1 MSFRR
6 FLHLLPLAVAA
17 LTSAAAELS
26 SFDEN
31 ARKEMLAQFSAD
43 EKKLTAEIGQKPAAV
58 PLYSRRGDARMF
70 LARFP
75 EAANGPWGDAETKEE
90 MTRRVADARDVVRCR
105 G

>member
-17 LTSAAAELS
+17 LTGAAAELS

-75 EAANGPWGDAETKEE
+75 EA
-90 MTRRVADARDVVRCR
+90 VADYEKMIALDPAQDAPHWRL